1 MEPSDGVPEGGIAPT
16 EEQYV
21 AVTMAA
27 YDHARRIG
35 QAAAN
40 GAAPWELVRGLAMM
54 VDELDRVLGWHPEH
68 IATDLW
74 STSDALRAEARE
86 SAVTRPREM
95 EDE

>member
-1 MEPSDGVPEGGIAPT
+1 MALDDGIPEGGIAPT

-21 AVTMAA
+21 AVTFAA

-40 GAAPWELVRGLAMM
+40 GAVPWELVRGLAMM

-74 STSDALRAEARE
+74 STSDALRADAQ
-86 SAVTRPREM
+86 SAAVTRPGAT